1 MVVAQMSL
9 RAAFLLICRSMA
21 QHATY
26 RFATRTNSFESLVSY
41 LRWEELAQGGD
52 VYLSTKFFTGCG
64 VGQFGGQIHSSG
76 EHEVLFSMWDFDQKV
91 GSTRSEDLQC
101 TRFEGGIGG
110 WPAGTGTACVLQH
123 PFQENWEYRFE
134 LTKSSNASGVLWSL
148 KIDDGSSIV
157 AKLVG
162 SIFVD
167 DALGQDCSQLEP
179 RAESFQEYVSG
190 GTFDSVA
197 SWRGPFL
204 GGKLGRDGGPS
215 LVVPIDADA
224 DCGQNSG
231 GTFAQV
237 SSRIGTEA
245 KGSPLV
251 VFARG
256 RSLAHDC
263 EKPSLWEHG
272 GSEVPDSAEEAI
284 SPLATQ
290 QGLGLLGSS
299 AMVWVGAIALPLI
312 GLGAVACSLHLPWAR
327 RSQGALAIKDADRHP
342 AIKDVESGASC
353 QELALLS
360 SDLDDCRSETN
371 SRTPLVQ

>member
-1 MVVAQMSL
+1 MVLAQMSL
-9 RAAFLLICRSMA
+9 HAAFLLIWRSTA

-76 EHEVLFSMWDFDQKV
+76 EHEVLFSMWDFDQNV
-91 GSTRSEDLQC
+91 GSTRSEDPQC
-101 TRFEGGIGG
+101 TRFVRGVGG
-110 WPAGTGTACVLQH
+110 WPAGTGTNCILQH
-123 PFQENWEYRFE
+123 QFQQNCEYRFE

-157 AKLVG
+157 ARLVG

-167 DALGQDCSQLEP
+167 NVFEQDCSQLEP

-190 GTFDSVA
+190 GNFDSAA

-204 GGKLGRDGGPS
+204 GGKFGGDGRPFS
-215 LVVPIDADA
+215 VVPIDADA
-224 DCGQNSG
+224 DCGQNLGS
-231 GTFAQV
+231 TFAQV
-237 SSRIGTEA
+237 SSQIGTEA

-256 RSLAHDC
+256 RSLARDC

-272 GSEVPDSAEEAI
+272 GSEVPNGREAI

-290 QGLGLLGSS
+290 QGLGLSGSS
-299 AMVWVGAIALPLI
+299 AMVWVGAVALSLI
-312 GLGAVACSLHLPWAR
+312 GIGAVACSLYLPWAR
-327 RSQGALAIKDADRHP
+327 RSQGALAVKDVDRHL
-342 AIKDVESGASC
+342 AIKDVEGGDSC

-360 SDLDDCRSETN
+360 SGLDDCRSETN
-371 SRTPLVQ
+371 SHTPLVQ